1 MLITIT
7 LLKITIMELTSLEIE
22 KLVARA
28 QRGQEEAF
36 SELFDHFY
44 PKISRYIFFRVNAED
59 AEDLIAEVFLR
70 VVDKLKK
77 YKKTAKGNFSAWVFR
92 IAHNLVI
99 DFYRQKKELLQL
111 TDPETGELKFDI
123 PDTDLDPHDSV
134 VQDEKHQKIREI
146 LQKLSDT
153 HREVLQLKFLEGF
166 SNAEIAEIIGKSEG
180 NVRVIQ
186 LRALRELRKHFPEE
200 EV

>member
-1 MLITIT
+1 
-7 LLKITIMELTSLEIE
+7 MELSNLEIE

-36 SELFDHFY
+36 SELFDFLY
-44 PKISRYIFFRVNAED
+44 PKISRYISFRVNAED
-59 AEDLIAEVFLR
+59 AEDLISEVFLR

-77 YKKTAKGNFSAWVFR
+77 YKKTPKGNFSAWVFR

-99 DFYRQKKELLQL
+99 DFYRKKKDLLQL
-111 TDPETGELKFDI
+111 TNPETGELQFDI
-123 PDTDLDPHDSV
+123 PDSALNPHDSA
-134 VQDEKHQKIREI
+134 VQHEEHRKIREI
-146 LQKLSDT
+146 LKKLSDT

-166 SNAEIAEIIGKSEG
+166 SNAEIAKIIGKSEV